1 MKYLLLSLPLFYLPF
16 LLFAQRPCWDGYL
29 HQREVKALAIQS
41 GKLWIGTSN
50 RLIQMDPAT
59 QTILARFDE
68 FNAPL
73 VTVNA
78 LAVDPEGDLWVG
90 GFGLQRFDGNSWTSF
105 HAGNS
110 PLNGTVTS
118 LAFDAQG
125 RLCAGTFDKGL
136 FRYDGATWEHFPLI
150 SSDMPYIRMANLL
163 PDSAGGIWVACGGVW
178 SNNSK
183 GGLAYL
189 DAQGNWTLY
198 AQTTGTFPF
207 SSANALAF
215 DKQKRL
221 WVGANDGLARWD
233 GGASWTTFTVK
244 NTPNNYEYIFSLL
257 QAADGGLIVG
267 GSNSVYHFD
276 GSIWTDYKPAIHY
289 PVNSGFDA
297 LLYDNENRLWAGDID
312 NGLYVAEPAQQNL
325 SPVNINPGGL
335 NSYPIRCIAAKPDG
349 TGAYTGAGYGGIF
362 DFDGQT
368 WDELEQFRFGLVDR
382 WVNVADVAADGTA
395 YFGLDSYFD
404 AFVVRRTP
412 AGQIDTLVKYPAFMN
427 SVKLYRLLATGEALY
442 LHVGQELMRYKNNIW
457 EPVTP
462 FPLSYTSR
470 LTKDPEGKIWL
481 STLTDGVLQ
490 FDGLNW
496 NDFSSGLPSLEILDI
511 AADKLGNIWAIDD
524 QKHLLLREPGVN
536 AWTVIDADTA
546 INKPNLWM
554 IAPDH
559 QGGAWI
565 MADSAYNRQ
574 GLIHFDGQKWGPE
587 VARRDNSPYHFSSQ
601 TGHMMVLNGQVWIG
615 TADGILMLDIDC
627 LDSLTTS
634 ERPVTPSGNYW
645 RVSPNPFRDELIV
658 SFNDINPPKANLRLF
673 NLTGRLIL
681 EIQTE
686 NPGSPFTL
694 RLPEL
699 SPGGYLLN
707 VRTEHASISSKLI
720 RHP

>member
-1 MKYLLLSLPLFYLPF
+1 MKYLLLFFPLFCLPF
-16 LLFAQRPCWDGYL
+16 LLSAQHPCWNGYL
-29 HQREVKALAIQS
+29 NQRVVKALAVQS
-41 GKLWIGTSN
+41 GKLWTGTSN
-50 RLIQMDPAT
+50 RLIQIDPAT

-78 LAVDPEGDLWVG
+78 LAVDPVGDLWVG
-90 GFGLQRFDGNSWTSF
+90 GFGLQRYDGSKWASF

-125 RLCAGTFDKGL
+125 RLCVGTVNEGL
-136 FRYDGATWEHFPLI
+136 FRYDGAAWEHFPLI
-150 SSDMPYIRMANLL
+150 SPEIPYIRMANLL
-163 PDSAGGIWVACGGVW
+163 PDSAGGVWVAFGGVW
-178 SNNSK
+178 SNSQK

-189 DAQGNWTLY
+189 DAIGNWTLY
-198 AQTTGTFPF
+198 SKTAGMFPF
-207 SSANALAF
+207 ENANALAF
-215 DKQKRL
+215 DGQGRL
-221 WVGANDGLARWD
+221 WVGTNDGLARWD

-276 GSIWTDYKPAIHY
+276 GSIWTDFKPAILY
-289 PVNSGFDA
+289 PANSGFDA

-312 NGLYVAEPAQQNL
+312 NGLYVTEPAQQKL

-335 NSYPIRCIAAKPDG
+335 NSHPVRCIAAKPDG
-349 TGAYTGAGYGGIF
+349 IGAYAGTGYGGIF
-362 DFDGQT
+362 DFNGHS

-382 WVNVADVAADGTA
+382 WVRAVDVAPDGTA

-427 SVKLYRLLATGEALY
+427 SVILYHLLATDDALY
-442 LHVGQELMRYKNNIW
+442 LYVGQDLMRYRNNIW

-462 FPLSYTSR
+462 FPLPYYTR
-470 LTKDPEGKIWL
+470 LAKDPEGNIWL
-481 STLTDGVLQ
+481 STLSDGVLK
-490 FDGLNW
+490 FDGANW

-524 QKHLLLREPGVN
+524 QKHLLLRQPGVN

-546 INKPNLWM
+546 INKPYLWM

-559 QGGAWI
+559 LGGAWV
-565 MADSAYNRQ
+565 MADSGYNRQ
-574 GLIHFDGQKWGPE
+574 GLIHFNGQKWGAE

-601 TGHMMVLNGQVWIG
+601 TGDILVLNGQVWIG
-615 TADGILMLDIDC
+615 TASGILTLDIDC
-627 LDSLTTS
+627 PDSLTTS
-634 ERPVTPSGNYW
+634 VLPAPEDDNFWQVT
-645 RVSPNPFRDELIV
+645 PNPFHDELII
-658 SFNDINPPKANLRLF
+658 SSNGTNPMKASLRL
-673 NLTGRLIL
+673 LDMTGRLIL
-681 EIQTE
+681 QTE
-686 NPGSPFTL
+686 TDNPGDAFRWSIPAL
-694 RLPEL
+694 LPG
-699 SPGGYLLN
+699 SYIFYL
-707 VRTEHASISSKLI
+707 RTEDHFFSQILI
-720 RHP
+720 RRP

>member
-1 MKYLLLSLPLFYLPF
+1 MKYLLLFLLLFCLPF
-16 LLFAQRPCWDGYL
+16 LLSAQRPCWNGYL
-29 HQREVKALAIQS
+29 NQRAVKALAIQS
-41 GKLWIGTSN
+41 GKLWAGTSN

-90 GFGLQRFDGNSWTSF
+90 GFGLHRYDGNTWTSF

-118 LAFDAQG
+118 LAFDVQG
-125 RLCAGTFDKGL
+125 RLCAGTFNEGL
-136 FRYDGATWEHFPLI
+136 FRYDGAAWEHFPLI
-150 SSDMPYIRMANLL
+150 SPDIAYIRMANLL
-163 PDSAGGIWVACGGVW
+163 PDSAGGLWVACGGVW
-178 SNNSK
+178 SNNAK

-198 AQTTGTFPF
+198 AQPAGTFPF
-207 SSANALAF
+207 PSANALAF

-221 WVGANDGLARWD
+221 WIGTNDGLARLD
-233 GGASWTTFTVK
+233 GNASWTTFTVK

-257 QAADGGLIVG
+257 HAADGGLIVG

-312 NGLYVAEPAQQNL
+312 NGLYVAEPAQQKL
-325 SPVNINPGGL
+325 APVNINQDGL

-349 TGAYTGAGYGGIF
+349 TGAYTGTGYGGIF
-362 DFDGQT
+362 DFNGQS

-382 WVNVADVAADGTA
+382 WVRAADVAPDGTA

-412 AGQIDTLVKYPAFMN
+412 AGQIDTLVEYPAFMN
-427 SVKLYRLLATGEALY
+427 SVILYRLLATNDALY
-442 LHVGQELMRYKNNIW
+442 LYVGQDLMRYRNNIW

-462 FPLSYTSR
+462 FPLPYYSK
-470 LTKDPEGKIWL
+470 LTKDPEGNIWL
-481 STLTDGVLQ
+481 STLSDGVLK
-490 FDGLNW
+490 FDGAHW
-496 NDFSSGLPSLEILDI
+496 NDFSSGLPSLEIWDI
-511 AADKLGNIWAIDD
+511 AADQMGNIWAIDD
-524 QKHLLLREPGVN
+524 QKHLLLREPGAN

-565 MADSAYNRQ
+565 MADSSYNRQ
-574 GLIHFDGQKWGPE
+574 GLIHFDGHKWGPE

-615 TADGILMLDIDC
+615 TTDGILMLNIDC
-627 LDSLTTS
+627 LDSLTSS
-634 ERPVTPSGNYW
+634 ERPVAPSGNYW
-645 RVSPNPFRDELIV
+645 RVSPNPFRDELV
-658 SFNDINPPKANLRLF
+658 VAFNDMNPPNANLRLLD
-673 NLTGRLIL
+673 LTGRLIL
-681 EIQTE
+681 ETQTE
-686 NPGSPFTL
+686 NPGPAFIW
-694 RLPEL
+694 RLPAL
-699 SPGGYLLN
+699 LPGGYILN
-707 VRTEHASISSKLI
+707 ISTEHVSISSKLI